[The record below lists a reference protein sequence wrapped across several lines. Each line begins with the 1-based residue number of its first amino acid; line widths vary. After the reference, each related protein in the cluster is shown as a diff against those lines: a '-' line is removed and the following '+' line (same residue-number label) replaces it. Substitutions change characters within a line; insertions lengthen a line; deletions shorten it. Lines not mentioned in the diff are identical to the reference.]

1 MVKKRQNFFA
11 HSDKPEFLRKT
22 DCLAQE
28 NTEKDFSIPQESC
41 KIYEVCAQLCI
52 RCHKLS
58 RGGEMAGYILL
69 GSLAAFGF
77 LSALWALFG
86 WLLPGGRHGV
96 LISFDDGKRSFV
108 RRYLWLRR
116 VGLLSCPLILVEPE
130 GLDAGYLTA
139 QGIEI
144 CTWEEISFRLGIGAK
159 DFDAGIGDHSGR
171 HQRGGVSEL

>member
-1 MVKKRQNFFA
+1 
-11 HSDKPEFLRKT
+11 
-22 DCLAQE
+22 
-28 NTEKDFSIPQESC
+28 
-41 KIYEVCAQLCI
+41 
-52 RCHKLS
+52 
-58 RGGEMAGYILL
+58 MAGYILL

-86 WLLPGGRHGV
+86 WLLPGERQGV
-96 LISFDDGKRSFV
+96 ILGTGAKQESLV

-116 VGLLSCPLILVEPE
+116 VGLLSCPLILVEPQ